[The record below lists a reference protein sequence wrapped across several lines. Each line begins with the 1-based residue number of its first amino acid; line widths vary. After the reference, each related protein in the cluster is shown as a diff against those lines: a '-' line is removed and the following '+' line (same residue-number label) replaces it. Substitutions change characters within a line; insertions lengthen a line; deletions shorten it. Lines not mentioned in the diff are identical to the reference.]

1 LGVTCLSYAAHVLWT
16 LGYPDQGLRR
26 THEALTR
33 AQQLSHPFSRAFAL
47 NFASRLHQ
55 RRREPQAAQE
65 RAEALIAL
73 AREHGFVHLIATGT
87 MVRGWALAEQ
97 GQEEDAI
104 ILMNR
109 GLEAYRATGSQLG
122 LSRDLAL
129 LAEAYVQARRMA
141 EGFATLDEA
150 REVMHKTGGRYFEA
164 ELDRLKGE
172 FLLRQAAETGFQF
185 PAMVEE
191 AENCFHQ
198 ALSIAGCQG
207 AKSLELRAAM
217 SLSRLWQSHG
227 KPAEA
232 RSLVAGLYGWF
243 TEGLET
249 IDLQEA
255 LALLETL
262 S

>member
-1 LGVTCLSYAAHVLWT
+1 
-16 LGYPDQGLRR
+16 
-26 THEALTR
+26 
-33 AQQLSHPFSRAFAL
+33 
-47 NFASRLHQ
+47 
-55 RRREPQAAQE
+55 
-65 RAEALIAL
+65 
-73 AREHGFVHLIATGT
+73 
-87 MVRGWALAEQ
+87 
-97 GQEEDAI
+97 
-104 ILMNR
+104 
-109 GLEAYRATGSQLG
+109 
-122 LSRDLAL
+122 
-129 LAEAYVQARRMA
+129 MA

-198 ALSIAGCQG
+198 ALSIAGRQG
-207 AKSLELRAAM
+207 AKLLELRAAM
-217 SLSRLWQSHG
+217 GLSRLWQSQG

-232 RSLVAGLYGWF
+232 RSLLAGLYGWF